1 MTDLLKGMQ
10 AGKKGGPFAFL
21 TEAHEAFETLKTT
34 FTTALILVHFDLTK
48 RILVETNALGFAI
61 RAVIS

>member
-10 AGKKGGPFAFL
+10 AGKKGRSFAFL
-21 TEAHEAFETLKTT
+21 TEAYEAFKTLKTT
-34 FTTALILVHFDLTK
+34 FTTTLILVHFDLTK
-48 RILVETNALGFAI
+48 RILVETNALGFVI